1 LDVDYK
7 GRIAYIRTV
16 KDSGIPFEVQN
27 MMIKGTGVE
36 WIEKD
41 IETGHSPQVVQPETL
56 LEMFIE
62 LAEQWE
68 KL

>member
-1 LDVDYK
+1 MEPDYK

-27 MMIKGTGVE
+27 MMLEGTDVE

-41 IETGHSPQVVQPETL
+41 IETGHSPQLVQPETL
-56 LEMFIE
+56 LGMFIE

>member
-1 LDVDYK
+1 MDVDYK

-16 KDSGIPFEVQN
+16 KDVGIPLEVQN
-27 MMIKGTGVE
+27 MMLKSTGVE

-41 IETGHSPQVVQPETL
+41 IDTGHSPQIVQPENL
-56 LEMFIE
+56 LDMFIE
-62 LAEQWE
+62 LAELWE